1 MANIEKGTALHRA
14 FSVFLFNS
22 NNELLLQKR
31 AACKITFPNF
41 WTNTVCSH
49 PIQFVDQD
57 GVPVTEQPEME
68 ASNQT
73 GVKKAAIRKLYQEL
87 GIESSEVPIQNF
99 KFLTR
104 IIYQAAS
111 DTVWGE
117 HEVDYILF
125 IKANVKVNPNENEVG
140 DFKYVSKEKL
150 KEFMANSDSENLSFT
165 PWFKLIVENFLYS
178 WWDRLD
184 ADLPT
189 DDLVHDLKK

>member
-22 NNELLLQKR
+22 DNELLLQKR

-49 PIQFVDQD
+49 PIQFVDQGPLSSSSISFLFHPLSLRRLLSISLLITTKNSYSIID
-57 GVPVTEQPEME
+57 GIPVTEQPEME
-68 ASNQT
+68 SVNQT
-73 GVKKAAIRKLYQEL
+73 GVKKAAIRKLFQEL
-87 GIESSEVPIQNF
+87 GIESNEVPIQDF

-117 HEVDYILF
+117 HEGKQDFFLCFSSILQSF
-125 IKANVKVNPNENEVG
+125 FLFAPGMQSII
-140 DFKYVSKEKL
+140 FYLSKQ
-150 KEFMANSDSENLSFT
+150 T
-165 PWFKLIVENFLYS
+165 
-178 WWDRLD
+178 
-184 ADLPT
+184 
-189 DDLVHDLKK
+189 